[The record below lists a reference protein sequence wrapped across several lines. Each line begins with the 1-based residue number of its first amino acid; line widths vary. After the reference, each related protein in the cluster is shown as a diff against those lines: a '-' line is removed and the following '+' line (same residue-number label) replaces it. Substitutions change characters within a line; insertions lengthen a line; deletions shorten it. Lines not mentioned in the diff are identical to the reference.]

1 MSHTHGEMSILLTYP
16 GGRFLNILGP
26 DNLVALN
33 IIHFGHFTN
42 PLKNSVRKLASVA
55 LDMAIEHVTDP
66 AIAVQVG
73 VLGMRCLEEVVM
85 VIKSRQRHVL
95 LQHDD
100 IRAID
105 KSVRGFMLCRVK
117 RGKK

>member
-1 MSHTHGEMSILLTYP
+1 MLTYP
-16 GGRFLNILGP
+16 GGRSLDLVGP

-33 IIHFGHFTN
+33 IVHFGHFAN
-42 PLKNSVRKLASVA
+42 PLENSVRELASVS

-66 AIAVQVG
+66 AITVQMG
-73 VLGMRCLEEVVM
+73 VLGMCRLEEVIM

-100 IRAID
+100 IRVTD

-117 RGKK
+117 GGKD